1 MVAFC
6 SLFFPES
13 CRCEV
18 ALLFPDSCRCRM
30 TSGLELHEAASVGD
44 YDTLEEL
51 IFSKKIDINLKDP
64 EWRERTALHWACSK
78 GTLLI
83 YVPGNYEEYVYIP
96 RNYFPLFCCGFF
108 NFDISIRVL
117 FHIFK
122 KKLQMFY

>member
-13 CRCEV
+13 CRCKV

-83 YVPGNYEEYVYIP
+83 YVPGNYDECTFLAIISPFFAVDFSILIYLFVY
-96 RNYFPLFCCGFF
+96 YFIFSKK
-108 NFDISIRVL
+108 NFI
-117 FHIFK
+117 
-122 KKLQMFY
+122 